1 MSEPQ
6 KIGNFLTHLPKRG
19 QMYEP
24 QKIEKEILEFWEK
37 NKIFEKSLKKNK
49 EKKPYIFYD
58 GPPFAT
64 GMPHYGHILGSVT
77 KDVYG
82 RFWTMKGR
90 YVRRVWGWDCH
101 GLPIENIAEKGLGI
115 NSRDEIEKMGIKK
128 FNDYCRSK
136 VLGYSGAW
144 KEVITRIGRWVD
156 MENSYKTMDNEYIES
171 VWWAFKQ
178 LWEKGYIYEGEKILM
193 YCPRC
198 STPLAK
204 AEIAMDNSYKNI
216 KEDSIVVKFKLNEK
230 KFNQN
235 IYALAWTTTPWTLPS
250 NLALT
255 VNPDLEYVYLKDKS
269 DKNIYLLAKKLV
281 NNFFKNPQEYE
292 ILEEIKGRKLEGK
305 EYEPLFDYFKNNK
318 NSFKFLLGNFVTAD
332 DGTGIVH
339 TAPAF
344 GEDDYAICKKYGI
357 SMVQPVDDKGKFT
370 KEVKDFQGKFVH
382 DSNKEIIEFL
392 KKLGKIIL
400 IKKIEHEYPFCYR
413 CETKLLYRAIPAWFV
428 DIQKIKPKLLKI
440 SQKINWHPEFLK
452 EGRVKYTI
460 ETAPDWNI
468 SRNRY
473 WATAMPVWVSKDGE
487 KLIIGSVEELKKY
500 AKNISGKID
509 LHKDFLDEIILEK
522 NGKEFRRIPEVLDCW
537 FESGAMTFAQFH
549 YPFENK
555 KLFSNSFPSQ
565 FVAEYIAQVRA
576 WFYYMMVLSTILF
589 EEIPFENVVTTGTVL
604 AEDGEKMSK
613 SKNNFTDPMILIN
626 KYGVDALRFYLMSS
640 PVMNSDDLNFSDKSV
655 EEAYKKIILLVYN
668 SLNFYESCKNNEK
681 VNAKKKTASKA
692 KTGNFFINS
701 SGSQIRE
708 LTDQWILF
716 RLNQFGEK
724 TEKYLEEYNTIKAC
738 VEIREFA
745 EDLSTWYLR
754 INRDRISEEKEAKET
769 LRFVLNNFSKIISPI
784 LPFISEKIYQ
794 SLNGN
799 ECSVHLEEYPKF
811 KSKKSENKLLDSMKN
826 VREIISSGLKTRDK
840 LQIGLKWPLAKAII
854 KLKKELKLKKEEQ
867 KTGNFLT
874 SLSSYP
880 QGYKGKSQTKELLE
894 LIKKQLNVK
903 KLEITTG
910 NELSVDFD
918 TAMTPELEAEGYA
931 REISRQIQAF
941 RKELGLEKS
950 DWINLQLITDEEFKK
965 ILEKKIEFIKE
976 RTNSKKIIFESKE
989 RFKKNIEFKVKEK
1002 RGVIGIAEIK

>member
-1 MSEPQ
+1 MEV
-6 KIGNFLTHLPKRG
+6 KAKTGNFFINSSLGKS
-19 QMYEP
+19 QINE
-24 QKIEKEILEFWEK
+24 IEKEILEFWKK

-555 KLFSNSFPSQ
+555 KFFENNFPSQ

-640 PVMNSDDLNFSDKSV
+640 PVMNSDDLIFSDKSV

-681 VNAKKKTASKA
+681 VITKKKTAS
-692 KTGNFFINS
+692 
-701 SGSQIRE
+701 RE

-769 LRFVLNNFSKIISPI
+769 LRFILNNFSKIISPI

-811 KSKKSENKLLDSMKN
+811 KSKKSGPKGVSSGVNKLLDSMKD